1 MLDGIGASSVT
12 EDGPRV
18 HNKAEEPPKRGKRRL
33 IAEDE
38 TREMTKSTGRLILLV
53 AIVGLIVVMFAVQFF
68 LPISGATVQLEEA
81 GLIGALIAGL
91 SSVIGYYFGKD

>member
-1 MLDGIGASSVT
+1 
-12 EDGPRV
+12 
-18 HNKAEEPPKRGKRRL
+18 
-33 IAEDE
+33 
-38 TREMTKSTGRLILLV
+38 MTKATGRIIS
-53 AIVGLIVVMFAVQFF
+53 AGRHRRSDRRVMFAVQFF